1 MSSLYPFQ
9 PGYLYNHDPTKVDFP
24 RVSCEYLTK
33 KSFGEI
39 KPRKIYKL
47 PYQITPEEPK
57 MRIGT
62 SVSQSIFK
70 NPYGEEI
77 KEQYQPDF
85 LKLDKQVLRF
95 YGYFKESVVE
105 NELESA
111 RIRLLVICYY
121 LADDCIS
128 ITDVKQENSGIPQ
141 GPFLKKMRVKKE
153 DDSYFDYKDFI
164 VGQNI
169 VIYGKIIHLYDCDKY
184 TREFFK
190 VNGITQPEKQNVPF
204 DFFTQKVSIKPV
216 LKKDHLMKDYLE
228 YSMGGGKVKSAK
240 RFLENDRKVLRF
252 NAKFE
257 GLKYIIH
264 YYLADDT
271 VEIREVN
278 YNNSGRDPFPLLL
291 KRNRLPRKFCVPQPG
306 EIGAF
311 DFYTDADIEPFM
323 TLWAF
328 NRPFK
333 ILGCDEYTAEYYL
346 KNYRRNFP
354 VGGFEDPPQKEK
366 GRIIIPPYNG
376 FGSEEDSLGNCLRLE
391 NKPPKKDYYKYI
403 DNDKIILR
411 FLAKLNTKIAE
422 DIDRR
427 FLISFFLCD
436 DNIQVYEM
444 PTRNSGIWEGKF
456 LERGLYKN
464 VENDNKKFTISDFEI
479 GKSMRINT
487 FSFHILDADEFTKK
501 WLADN
506 LR

>member
-1 MSSLYPFQ
+1 MTSFYPNQ
-9 PGYLYNHDPTKVDFP
+9 PGYLYYHDPTKVDF
-24 RVSCEYLTK
+24 K
-33 KSFGEI
+33 KTSYAQQDRILFGEI
-39 KPRKIYKL
+39 HQPKSIPLPHQVTPPEPRMKIGNSY
-47 PYQITPEEPK
+47 
-57 MRIGT
+57 
-62 SVSQSIFK
+62 SQDIFK
-70 NPYGEEI
+70 NPYGEEV
-77 KEQYQPDF
+77 KEQFQPDF
-85 LKLDKQVLRF
+85 VKLDKQVLRF

-105 NELESA
+105 NELENA
-111 RIRLLVICYY
+111 RIRPLVICYY
-121 LADDCIS
+121 LLDDSVS
-128 ITDVKQENSGIPQ
+128 INVVKQENSGIPT
-141 GPFLKKMRVKKE
+141 GCFLRKGQIKK
-153 DDSYFDYKDFI
+153 DDGTLYKYPDFI
-164 VGQNI
+164 VGKDLL
-169 VIYGKIIHLYDCDKY
+169 IYGKIIRLYDCDDY
-184 TREFFK
+184 TREFYK
-190 VNGITQPEKQNVPF
+190 TNGIVQPAKETMPVDPF
-204 DFFTQKVSIKPV
+204 VLKVSTKPKV
-216 LKKDHLMKDYLE
+216 VKDHLMKDYLE

-240 RFLENDRKVLRF
+240 QFLENDRKVIRF

-278 YNNSGRDPFPLLL
+278 VNNSGRDPFPLLL
-291 KRNRLPRKFCVPQPG
+291 KRNRLPRKFCIPQPG

-354 VGGFEDPPQKEK
+354 VGGFEDPPQKER
-366 GRIIIPPYNG
+366 GRIVIPPYNG

-403 DNDKIILR
+403 DNDRTILR
-411 FLAKLNTKIAE
+411 FLAKLNTKVLE
-422 DIDRR
+422 DVDRR

-436 DNIQVYEM
+436 DSIQVYEM
-444 PTRNSGIWEGKF
+444 SNRNSGIWEGKF
-456 LERGLYKN
+456 LERGQYKN

-487 FSFHILDADEFTKK
+487 FSFHVLDADEFTKK
-501 WLADN
+501 WMADN